1 MKFLKLFPLLLLVLM
16 PACSKHKAEFLTGEI
31 DATEIDVGTKIPG
44 RLAKMLVREGDDVK
58 KGQILGYLESKEL
71 EAKLQTVEAA
81 LKEAHDQYD
90 FAEKSYNRIKNLY
103 DSNTVSKQQ
112 FDEATYKYQAAKQKI
127 EATEGQQ
134 NEVKANYGE
143 MILKAPIDGEIVQV
157 ISHNGEIVSAGYPVL
172 TIVDL
177 SDQWVT
183 LNIREDKIKNV
194 TKGSVFS
201 VEVPALGKSF
211 DCEVTYISALGSFA
225 KWKATNEQGT
235 FDLKTFETRLRPKA
249 RVENLRP
256 GMTALVHLARS

>member
-1 MKFLKLFPLLLLVLM
+1 MRFLKLAPLLLLVLAG
-16 PACSKHKAEFLTGEI
+16 ACSRHKPEILTGEI

-71 EAKLQTVEAA
+71 EAKLQTVQAA
-81 LKEAHDQYD
+81 SKEAHDQYD
-90 FAEKSYNRIKNLY
+90 FAEKSYNRIKNLF

-127 EATEGQQ
+127 EATEGQL

-143 MILKAPIDGEIVQV
+143 LILKAPLDGEVVQL

-183 LNIREDKIKNV
+183 LNIREDKLKNIA
-194 TKGSVFS
+194 KGSVLNA
-201 VEVPALGKSF
+201 ELPALGKSF

-225 KWKATNEQGT
+225 KWKATGEQGT
-235 FDLKTFETRLRPKA
+235 FDLKTFETRMRPKTA
-249 RVENLRP
+249 VENMRP
-256 GMTALVHLARS
+256 GMTALVKIK

>member
-1 MKFLKLFPLLLLVLM
+1 MKLLKLSPILLLVLM
-16 PACSKHKAEFLTGEI
+16 VACSRQKPEILTGEV

-71 EAKLQTVEAA
+71 EAKLQTVQDA
-81 LKEAHDQYD
+81 LKEAQDQYD
-90 FAEKSYNRIKNLY
+90 FAEKSYNRIKH
-103 DSNTVSKQQ
+103 SNTVSKQQ
-112 FDEATYKYQAAKQKI
+112 YDEATYKYQAGKQKI
-127 EATEGQQ
+127 EATEGQL

-143 MILKAPIDGEIVQV
+143 LILKAPIDGEVVQL
-157 ISHNGEIVSAGYPVL
+157 ISHNGEIISAGYPVL

-183 LNIREDKIKNV
+183 LNIREDKLKDI

-201 VEVPALGKSF
+201 VELPALGKSF

-235 FDLKTFETRLRPKA
+235 FDLKTFETRMRPKTPA
-249 RVENLRP
+249 ANMRP
-256 GMTALVHLARS
+256 GMTAYIKIK